1 MQGNDPKTAERL
13 IALEAAAAAEGE
25 AQGGAM
31 QQVDQPVHAQAGQQ
45 QQPAVAA
52 EQLQPT
58 VAAAQP
64 QPAVAAA
71 QLPEVMPTYEELH
84 AQFAAASAEDGVPL
98 PPVLQP
104 PVQLPAPPPQGDAS
118 LSEYLASDAW
128 LAHSQALA
136 PHFAGM
142 NLVPSSLISF
152 LDAMN
157 ATASPEVLAAVER
170 QQQQAAANAAAKGA
184 SGSGSGP

>member
-13 IALEAAAAAEGE
+13 IALEAAAAAEGQ

-45 QQPAVAA
+45 PQPA
-52 EQLQPT
+52 

-64 QPAVAAA
+64 QPTVAAA
-71 QLPEVMPTYEELH
+71 QLPEVMPTYEELL
-84 AQFAAASAEDGVPL
+84 ALYSAASAEDGVPL

-104 PVQLPAPPPQGDAS
+104 PQELPAPPPQGDAS